1 MEAIM
6 KKFYITFGFSH
17 ALAGN
22 FLSIEA
28 EIEANARQAAAIM
41 FPNRWAGIY
50 TRQPEGNEI
59 KASDTAEN
67 LIRNSKPCGWHD

>member
-1 MEAIM
+1 M
-6 KKFYITFGFSH
+6 KTYYITFVFSH

-22 FLSIEA
+22 FLSIKA
-28 EIEANARQAAAIM
+28 ESEANARQAAAIM

-50 TRQPEGNEI
+50 TRQPEGKEI